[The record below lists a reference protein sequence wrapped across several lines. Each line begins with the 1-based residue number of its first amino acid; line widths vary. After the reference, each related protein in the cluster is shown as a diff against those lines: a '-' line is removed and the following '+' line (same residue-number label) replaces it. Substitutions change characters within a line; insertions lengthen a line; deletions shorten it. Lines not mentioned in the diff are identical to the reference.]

1 MPGRDYVERFTGV
14 GVESDLVCEACAEL
28 AATVDANDEVVARVR
43 DNSRLRFTGEPEH
56 LQLSHGLWFEHETIE
71 LDVPELAAFAPYG
84 EADRSRW
91 LAATNAGALVEIDLD
106 RRNVRE
112 LARVAIQL
120 PITLHVSP
128 NGAFAAVVERQGT
141 RGEIV
146 ELATDR
152 RIPLERAGYHE
163 DVCKF
168 PFAFV
173 SHRGREVA
181 IFAPE
186 WNRLAAFD
194 LHTGEALTARPTPEH
209 GNRHYLDYFHC
220 GLHVSPSGTQI
231 ADNGWVWQPSGIV
244 TTWSVERWLD
254 DNVWESEDGPSRR
267 EFSWREDWDMPMCW
281 IDDTRLVMSG
291 HGDGGPTLEHAVDI
305 YDARTGALES
315 WIAGPDAGSNLVFDR
330 VLFALGHS
338 IEVYDV
344 ERRARLIVE
353 SGQAADSSYHRR
365 AKHFATRPRDGR
377 ITLSRLC
384 GLDAGAAWASE
395 RVRAVAA
402 SIDDPETQLGI
413 LGDAL
418 DDAGCTDDELIAH
431 CRNPGPHGRH
441 CWALD
446 RLARR

>member
-1 MPGRDYVERFTGV
+1 
-14 GVESDLVCEACAEL
+14 
-28 AATVDANDEVVARVR
+28 
-43 DNSRLRFTGEPEH
+43 
-56 LQLSHGLWFEHETIE
+56 
-71 LDVPELAAFAPYG
+71 
-84 EADRSRW
+84 
-91 LAATNAGALVEIDLD
+91 
-106 RRNVRE
+106 
-112 LARVAIQL
+112 
-120 PITLHVSP
+120 
-128 NGAFAAVVERQGT
+128 
-141 RGEIV
+141 
-146 ELATDR
+146 
-152 RIPLERAGYHE
+152 
-163 DVCKF
+163 
-168 PFAFV
+168 
-173 SHRGREVA
+173 
-181 IFAPE
+181 
-186 WNRLAAFD
+186 
-194 LHTGEALTARPTPEH
+194 
-209 GNRHYLDYFHC
+209 
-220 GLHVSPSGTQI
+220 
-231 ADNGWVWQPSGIV
+231 
-244 TTWSVERWLD
+244 
-254 DNVWESEDGPSRR
+254 
-267 EFSWREDWDMPMCW
+267 MPMCW